1 MSRAF
6 VKEGDGDSGD
16 SGLPDRPV
24 SPHPNYVTPDGLEQ
38 LRQEASRL
46 EALHAELQASP
57 DDIALRDRLPAVD
70 RDLRYFRQRVQEAI
84 EVPAPK
90 APVTTVQFGCTVE
103 FEDQAG
109 KTYRYRIVGEDQA
122 DAAHGLI
129 SWVSPLARALKGKAV
144 DDEVLWERPSG
155 SLTVTVTGLEPG

>member
-46 EALHAELQASP
+46 EALRAELAESP
-57 DDIALRDRLPAVD
+57 DDIALRDRLPAVE
-70 RDLRYFRQRVQEAI
+70 RDLRYFRQRLQDAI

-90 APVTTVQFGCTVE
+90 PPVSRVHFGCTVE
-103 FEDQAG
+103 FEDEAG
-109 KTYRYRIVGEDQA
+109 KSYRYRIVGEDQA
-122 DAAHGLI
+122 DAGHGLI
-129 SWVSPLARALKGKAV
+129 SWVSPLARALKDKEV
-144 DDEVLWERPSG
+144 DDEVIWERPSG
-155 SLTVTVTGLEPG
+155 SLTVTVTGVESG

>member
-46 EALHAELQASP
+46 EALRAELQQAP
-57 DDIALRDRLPAVD
+57 DDIAVRDRLPAVE
-70 RDLRYFRQRVQEAI
+70 RDLRYFHRRLQDAI
-84 EVPAPK
+84 LVAPPQP
-90 APVTTVQFGCTVE
+90 PVDTVQFGCTVE
-103 FEDQAG
+103 FEDDQG
-109 KTYRYRIVGEDQA
+109 RSYRYRIVGEDQS

-129 SWVSPLARALKGKAV
+129 SWVSPLARALKGKQV
-144 DDEVLWERPSG
+144 DDEVQWERPSG
-155 SLTVTVTGLEPG
+155 ALTVTITAIEAN

>member
-46 EALHAELQASP
+46 EALRAELAQSP
-57 DDIALRDRLPAVD
+57 DDIALRDRLPAVE
-70 RDLRYFRQRVQEAI
+70 RDLRYFHQRLQDAT
-84 EVPAPK
+84 EVPAPN
-90 APVTTVQFGCTVE
+90 APVGRVQFGCSVE
-103 FEDQAG
+103 FEDDAG

-155 SLTVTVTGLEPG
+155 ALKLTITAIEAQ

>member
-38 LRQEASRL
+38 LRQEAARL
-46 EALHAELQASP
+46 EALRAELAESP
-57 DDIALRDRLPAVD
+57 DDIALRDRLPAVE
-70 RDLRYFRQRVQEAI
+70 RDLRYFRQRLQDAI
-84 EVPAPK
+84 EVPAPEP
-90 APVTTVQFGCTVE
+90 PVTRVQFGCSVG
-103 FEDQAG
+103 FEDDAG
-109 KTYRYRIVGEDQA
+109 KSYRYRIVGEDQA

-129 SWVSPLARALKGKAV
+129 SWVSPLARALKGKEV
-144 DDEVLWERPSG
+144 GDEVTWERPSG
-155 SLTVTVTGLEPG
+155 SLTVTVTAVEPG